1 MKSYNLQQFAMGL
14 VLHDVRLFTVR
25 NRTIYGGVI
34 PFDNVNFS
42 EFLGFFFLVMT
53 VLLVRTCVREK
64 VSEDHFFTFLGK
76 FLGEIG

>member
-1 MKSYNLQQFAMGL
+1 MYA
-14 VLHDVRLFTVR
+14 
-25 NRTIYGGVI
+25 GVI
-34 PFDNVNFS
+34 PFDNVNFKDS
-42 EFLGFFFLVMT
+42 FFLVMT